1 MVRPSPVRSSTGSRS
16 LSLHT
21 VSWGDRAD
29 RRILLMHGITSSVAG
44 WWRVGPDLVAMGWH
58 VVAAD
63 LRGHGD
69 SPKPGSY
76 AFAEHVEDLLALGTG
91 WDAVLGHSMGGTL
104 AVLAATAEPT
114 WSKGLVL
121 QDPALML
128 PDPISTI
135 KEWLLEEYFVDADPV
150 RIAALSPRWHPTD
163 VTAKVEAL
171 AKSTAEMVEQT
182 IEVNWPWM
190 VLDQASQLTVP
201 TVLLGSDPNTGGILP
216 VAFGEWLAASPS
228 IDFEVIGDSSHSAHR
243 DDDQY
248 DTYLSTLARALGR
261 LPTLGG

>member
-16 LSLHT
+16 LPLHT
-21 VSWGDRAD
+21 VSWSDRAD

-44 WWRVGPDLVAMGWH
+44 WWRVGPDLAEMGWH
-58 VVAAD
+58 VVAVD

-76 AFAEHVEDLLALGTG
+76 GFAEHVEDVLALGTG

-104 AVLAATAEPT
+104 AVLAATAEPA
-114 WSKGLVL
+114 WSNGLVL

-135 KEWLLEEYFVDADPV
+135 KEWLLEEYLVDADPV

-171 AKSTAEMVEQT
+171 EKSTAEMVEQT

-228 IDFEVIGDSSHSAHR
+228 IDFEVIPDSSHSAHR

>member
-1 MVRPSPVRSSTGSRS
+1 MVRRSPVRSSTGSRS

-21 VSWGDRAD
+21 VSWGERTDRH
-29 RRILLMHGITSSVAG
+29 ILLMHGITSSVAG
-44 WWRVGPDLVAMGWH
+44 WWRVGPDLAAMGWH

-76 AFAEHVEDLLALGTG
+76 SFAEHVEDVLGLGTG
-91 WDAVLGHSMGGTL
+91 WEAVLGHSMGGTL
-104 AVLAATAEPT
+104 TVLAASAEPA
-114 WSKGLVL
+114 WCKGLVL

-128 PDPISTI
+128 PDPISTV
-135 KEWLLEEYFVDADPV
+135 KDWLLEEYLVHADPV

-171 AKSTAEMVEQT
+171 EKSTAEMVEQT

-190 VLDQASQLTVP
+190 VLDQANQLAVP

-228 IDFEVIGDSSHSAHR
+228 TDFEVIPDSSHSAHR

-248 DTYLSTLARALGR
+248 DTYLSTLAGALGR